1 LGMSRPVGS
10 ADELERRRKRAVQ
23 AVTEG
28 QPRATVAKV
37 LGVHPKTMARWV
49 RLSRRPDGLDA
60 RPQPGPSPGL
70 TDADLRRLEGLL
82 AKGAKAHGWHNQLW
96 TAARVARLIERHFGV
111 SYHPEHVRKIL
122 KRRLGWTSQKPR
134 RKARERNDKE
144 VARWVGDEF
153 PRIVREAWRRSAY
166 LVFLDESGFFLT
178 PTVRR
183 TLAPR
188 GRTPVLDTWDR
199 RDRWSAIS
207 CVTVSP
213 VAGRPGLY
221 FDLLDHN
228 VHGEDVV
235 AFLADLHRRLGRMTV
250 IWDRNQIHSKSKAV
264 REWLATH
271 PGVVAEDFPGYVPDL
286 NPDEGVWGWAKYGRL
301 ANLAA
306 KDKDELWDRVVDEL
320 IDLKFRPDLLRGFIR
335 QSGLPGVCVGGHPC
349 RALSISC

>member
-1 LGMSRPVGS
+1 MSRPIGTT
-10 ADELERRRKRAVQ
+10 DELERRRKRAVQ
-23 AVTEG
+23 AVADG
-28 QPRATVAKV
+28 QPRATVAHV
-37 LGVHPKTMARWV
+37 LGVHYKTVARW
-49 RLSRRPDGLDA
+49 A
-60 RPQPGPSPGL
+60 REARQPGGVAAKPPPAPTPGL

-96 TAARVARLIERHFGV
+96 TAARVARLIEREFDV
-111 SYHPEHVRKIL
+111 RYHPEHVRKIL

-134 RKARERNDKE
+134 RQPRERNDQE

-153 PRIVREAWRRSAY
+153 PRIVREAFCRRAY

-188 GRTPVLDTWDR
+188 GKTPVLDAWDR

-228 VHGEDVV
+228 IRGPDVV
-235 AFLADLHRRLGRMTV
+235 AFLAALHRRLGPLTV
-250 IWDRNQIHSKSKAV
+250 VWDRNSIHGRAKAV
-264 REWLATH
+264 KAWLAEH
-271 PGVVAEDFPGYVPDL
+271 PGVAAEDFPGYVPDL
-286 NPDEGVWGWAKYGRL
+286 NPDEGVWGWTKYGRL

-306 KDKDELWDRVVDEL
+306 NDRDDLWDHVVEEL
-320 IDLKFRPDLLRGFIR
+320 VTVKHRPDLLNGFIR
-335 QSGLPGVCVGGHPC
+335 QTHLPGLTL
-349 RALSISC
+349 AA